1 MGSKG
6 RSSMNREGVLPFPAK
21 RFDTFESV
29 LKIDAESQRRLL
41 HVGDEVEQVW
51 ASWALG
57 LKLGAHI
64 IPELVECLKTCRF
77 PGTRRHFLVVLAGL
91 GERETLEKYAV
102 SDPAPLV
109 RATACRY
116 LARTAEPGDA
126 LTERFLFERLRED
139 AAPEVREA
147 ILEELGLDKNRPG
160 HRQE

>member
-1 MGSKG
+1 MSRKKIF
-6 RSSMNREGVLPFPAK
+6 PFPEE

-29 LKIDAESQRRLL
+29 MEIDTASQKRLL

-51 ASWALG
+51 AAWALG

-116 LARTAEPGDA
+116 LARTAEPGNMRV
-126 LTERFLFERLRED
+126 ERLLLERLRED
-139 AAPEVREA
+139 TFPEVREA
-147 ILEELGLDKNRPG
+147 LLEELDLEKHMSGPG
-160 HRQE
+160 QE

>member
-1 MGSKG
+1 MSRKKIF
-6 RSSMNREGVLPFPAK
+6 PFPAE

-29 LKIDAESQRRLL
+29 LKIDTASQRHLL

-51 ASWALG
+51 AAWALG

-64 IPELVECLKTCRF
+64 TPELVECLKTCRF

-102 SDPAPLV
+102 NDPAPLV

-116 LARTAEPGDA
+116 LARTAEPGNMRIG
-126 LTERFLFERLRED
+126 RFLLERLWED
-139 AAPEVREA
+139 ASPEVREA
-147 ILEELGLDKNRPG
+147 ILEELDRGKNG
-160 HRQE
+160 TGSGQE

>member
-6 RSSMNREGVLPFPAK
+6 RSSMNREGVLLFSAK

-29 LKIDAESQRRLL
+29 MKIDAESQRRLL

-102 SDPAPLV
+102 SDPAPLA
-109 RATACRY
+109 RATDRKS
-116 LARTAEPGDA
+116 
-126 LTERFLFERLRED
+126 
-139 AAPEVREA
+139 VV
-147 ILEELGLDKNRPG
+147 
-160 HRQE
+160 